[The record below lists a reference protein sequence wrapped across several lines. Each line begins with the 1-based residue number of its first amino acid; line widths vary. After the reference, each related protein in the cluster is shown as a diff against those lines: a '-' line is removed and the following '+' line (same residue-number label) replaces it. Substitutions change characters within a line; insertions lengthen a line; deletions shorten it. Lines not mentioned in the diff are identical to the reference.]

1 MTMGAD
7 ELSPGEANA
16 PKVSIAM
23 PVYNGELFLADA
35 IESHLAQ
42 TYEDFELVICD
53 NASDDDTPAIAE
65 RYCNKDSR
73 VRYRRNDSNV
83 GANQNFNIGFR
94 ETTGEYLRWAAG
106 DDTVEPTYLERTVAV
121 LDSRPDVV
129 LAHAKSNAIDRYGEP
144 LVPLKRGF
152 VDPDGFVEPFR
163 YESASSQ
170 WLEKDRPSERIR
182 SVIRNTHRLS
192 FVFGLIRREAVEQT
206 LLHRSFYGADKVLL
220 FELLL
225 QGKIVELDER
235 LFNRRSHHL
244 NSNRLD
250 QSSEEMKQFGAGDRV
265 FVARVFHAY
274 ISAIQ
279 ASDMSSAEKARCLA
293 VIGGKIKTPL
303 RTWQGR

>member
-1 MTMGAD
+1 MKTGVDDAG
-7 ELSPGEANA
+7 SAQVTP

-23 PVYNGELFLADA
+23 PVYNSELFLADA

-42 TYEDFELVICD
+42 TFENFELIICD

-65 RYCNKDSR
+65 RYCSKDSR

-94 ETTGEYLRWAAG
+94 ESTGEYLRWAAG
-106 DDTVEPTYLERTVAV
+106 DDTVEPTYLERTVEV
-121 LDSRPDVV
+121 LDGRPDVV

-170 WLEKDRPSERIR
+170 WLEKDRASERIR
-182 SVIRNTHRLS
+182 SVVRNTHRLS
-192 FVFGLIRREAVEQT
+192 FVFGLIRRNAVEQT
-206 LLHRSFYGADKVLL
+206 LLHRSFYGADKVLI

-250 QSSEEMKQFGAGDRV
+250 QTSEEMKQFGAGDRV

-274 ISAIQ
+274 VSAIQ
-279 ASDMSSAEKARCLA
+279 ASDLSSAEKARCLA
-293 VIGGKIKTPL
+293 VIGGKLKTPL